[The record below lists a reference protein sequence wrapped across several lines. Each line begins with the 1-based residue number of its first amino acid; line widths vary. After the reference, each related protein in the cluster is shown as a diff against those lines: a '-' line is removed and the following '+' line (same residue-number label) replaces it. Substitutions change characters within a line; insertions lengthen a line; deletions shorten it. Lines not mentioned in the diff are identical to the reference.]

1 MLTAVSFIFVLG
13 ILIFIHEL
21 GHFLVAKKVG
31 IKVHKFSLGFP
42 PDIFSK
48 KVGDTTYAIGMIP
61 LGGYVKMAGEDPNET
76 ATGAEHEFASKSIG
90 QRTAVILAGPFMNYL
105 LAIVLMIGILYFAGR
120 PIFDPERIIVGT
132 VKEGD
137 PAANAGIKP
146 NDFIIAVDGRPV
158 ADFDSLRNVL
168 KPIVEKPV
176 EITWVSGT
184 DTVTKP
190 ITTIAHPVPQPD
202 GTYDTVGIIGF
213 TQKPIRY
220 EHPSLVQASV
230 DGFITVHVIVR
241 ETFKFVK
248 KVVTGQAS
256 AKMIGGPLFIA
267 QQSGKEAEKGASSLF
282 FFMVLLSVNLAVL
295 NILPIP
301 ILDGGHLMF
310 LAIEKIKGSP
320 LSIKARTIAQQV
332 GLVLLLTLIVF
343 VTYNDI
349 VRVVKG
355 L

>member
-1 MLTAVSFIFVLG
+1 MLTAFSFIFVLG

-42 PDIFSK
+42 PDIISK
-48 KVGDTTYAIGMIP
+48 KVGDTTYCIGLIP
-61 LGGYVKMAGEDPNET
+61 LGGYVKMAGEDPNEV
-76 ATGAEHEFASKSIG
+76 ATGDAGEFSSKTIG

-105 LAIVLMIGILYFAGR
+105 LAIFLMIGVLYFGGT
-120 PIFDPERIIVGT
+120 PIFDPDKVVVGT
-132 VKEGD
+132 VSKDG
-137 PAANAGIKP
+137 PAAKGGLKP
-146 NDFIIAVDGRPV
+146 DDIIIAIDGRPV
-158 ADFDSLRNVL
+158 SDFDSLRSLISPRVAES
-168 KPIVEKPV
+168 IQ
-176 EITWVSGT
+176 ITWVSNG
-184 DTVTKP
+184 DTITKP
-190 ITTIAHPVPQPD
+190 ITTKAHPIPLPE
-202 GTYDTVGIIGF
+202 GNYDTVGVIGF
-213 TQKPIRY
+213 KQKPLRF
-220 EHPSLVQASV
+220 EHPSLASATV
-230 DGFITVHVIVR
+230 DGFVTVHVIVK

-248 KVVTGQAS
+248 KVVTGKAS

-295 NILPIP
+295 NIMPIP
-301 ILDGGHLMF
+301 ILDGGHLLF

-320 LSIKARTIAQQV
+320 VSMKARAIAQQV

-349 VRVVKG
+349 LRVIKG